1 LAVLGEVL
9 TWLGVA
15 GAAALAWGLYIF
27 GESQPK
33 RSTVKV
39 EENATED

>member
-1 LAVLGEVL
+1 MLGEVL

-15 GAAALAWGLYIF
+15 GAAAFAWGLYIF

-33 RSTVKV
+33 PGNMKAEDQAS
-39 EENATED
+39 EE